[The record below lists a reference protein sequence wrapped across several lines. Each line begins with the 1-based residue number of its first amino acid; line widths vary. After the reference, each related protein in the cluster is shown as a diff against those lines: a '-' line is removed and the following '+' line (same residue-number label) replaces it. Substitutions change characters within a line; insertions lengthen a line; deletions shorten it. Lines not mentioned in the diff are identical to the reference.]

1 MNGLAENKITF
12 YTRKGCTLCEKAKA
26 EILELKDAYPFT
38 LEEIDIDTSD
48 ELTERYGVMIPV
60 VHLNGEEIAFGIIN
74 KIDISNRL
82 QEKTLNL

>member
-1 MNGLAENKITF
+1 MSENIITL

-26 EILELKDAYPFT
+26 EIVELRDSYSFT
-38 LEEIDIDTSD
+38 LEEINIDTSD
-48 ELTERYGVMIPV
+48 ELTERYGIMIPV

-82 QEKTLNL
+82 QEKTMNL